1 MGTQAQPAP
10 ENPVLAL
17 RDFADL
23 LRDFAD
29 LQRSDALGT
38 RYDEREGGEQS
49 SGL

>member
-1 MGTQAQPAP
+1 MGKTMGTQAQPAP
-10 ENPVLAL
+10 ENPVLA
-17 RDFADL
+17 

-38 RYDEREGGEQS
+38 RYDEREGGERS